1 MKAALRV
8 LFRVFLIIGGVL
20 AFLVIAAIGLFWFSV
35 PDMCGNEI
43 LAEFP
48 SPQGNRKVV
57 VFQRDCGATTG
68 FSTHASILGIA
79 QVLKNESGNVLTSD
93 TDHGAAPSGPGGG
106 PALVV
111 AWQSESSVQLSVH
124 PKARVIKRESK
135 VGGIHVSY
143 VFSENGAQQGA
154 VGAAPKTARP

>member
-8 LFRVFLIIGGVL
+8 LFRVLLIAGGVL
-20 AFLVIAAIGLFWFSV
+20 AVLVIAAIGLLWFFV

-43 LAEFP
+43 IAEFP

-68 FSTHASILGIA
+68 FSTQASILGIT
-79 QVLKNESGNVLTSD
+79 QILKNEAGNVFRSD

-106 PALVV
+106 PALGV
-111 AWQSESSVQLSVH
+111 AWQSENSVQLSVH
-124 PKARVIKRESK
+124 PKARVFKRESE
-135 VGGIHVSY
+135 VGGMHVSY
-143 VFSENGAQQGA
+143 TFSENGAHKALQGE
-154 VGAAPKTARP
+154 PKAARP